1 MLGIGDV
8 RDLIAGLGIAADDH
22 VYCGKLDD
30 KKDKSIGV
38 YHLNRGDNVQMAVGG
53 IQNSSYAVKSISILI
68 HWNKSV
74 RETEK
79 VSQELY
85 DKLRDMKHVNINDTN
100 ILLQNVSISTD

>member
-1 MLGIGDV
+1 M
-8 RDLIAGLGIAADDH
+8 
-22 VYCGKLDD
+22 KE
-30 KKDKSIGV
+30 KDKSIGV

-100 ILLQNVSISTD
+100 ILFTEMLVSAPIEADTDDKGIFEMVIELKFCYER